1 MKIRKNGIV
10 QSNNLPIIHG
20 VSTTKLGNMS
30 FDRDDNGSAE
40 KNLRNFLA
48 LLNLDLNDTSL
59 VILPVNNTSNVALLN
74 QPKKKGRLLIK
85 GSSSLI
91 KSINR
96 FDSNLGFDA
105 CISNAKETVLA
116 ILPADC
122 ASVMLY
128 DKKTSYYGL
137 IHAGKAG
144 IEAFIV
150 LKTLISMQNW
160 VESKPENILCY
171 IGPNICKK
179 CYTPQNKTFNLA
191 KGIQHQLAIARVPGQ
206 NIVTSQFCTQ
216 HDKELFFS
224 NWRAKSSRREGRQIA
239 IIGKK

>member
-1 MKIRKNGIV
+1 MKILKNGIV
-10 QSNNLPIIHG
+10 QSNSLSIIHG
-20 VSTTKLGNMS
+20 VSTKRLGNMS
-30 FDRDDNGSAE
+30 YDRDSNKTAE
-40 KNLRNFLA
+40 ANLKNFLT
-48 LLNLDLNDTSL
+48 LLDLDLNRTSL
-59 VILPVNNTSNVALLN
+59 IILPVNNTSNVVLLD
-74 QPKKKGRLLIK
+74 QPKKKGRLPIK
-85 GSSSLI
+85 CSSSLI

-105 CISNAKETVLA
+105 CISNANETVLA

-122 ASVMLY
+122 ATVMLY
-128 DKKTSYYGL
+128 DKKTGYYGL

-160 VESKPENILCY
+160 VKSKPEDILCY

-191 KGIQHQLAIARVPGQ
+191 KGIQQQLAIARVPGQ
-206 NIVTSQFCTQ
+206 NIVTSQFCTH
-216 HDKELFFS
+216 HDEELFFS
-224 NWRAKSSRREGRQIA
+224 NWRAKASKREGRQIA
-239 IIGKK
+239 IIGQK